1 MGLLF
6 LVELISKVQADTFWE
21 DVQGPL
27 HDASCGVS
35 LILWLMLTFII
46 FPCTVG
52 EMQSQW
58 CCLTVKLMWLLFIDV
73 LLFIDSSGEKEYIPS
88 HTCWKL
94 EAWELARFISR
105 FLFWILLL
113 PLEKRRKIHCHR
125 DNSVKENFFVKQST
139 DSKVREVAIS
149 CHLLSNGRHL
159 QSNYFPS
166 LL

>member
-1 MGLLF
+1 MLQVYFFSRINFKCTGRHLLR
-6 LVELISKVQADTFWE
+6 KCARAPPW
-21 DVQGPL
+21 
-27 HDASCGVS
+27 ASCGVS

-52 EMQSQW
+52 EVQSQW
-58 CCLTVKLMWLLFIDV
+58 YCLTVKLMWLLFID
-73 LLFIDSSGEKEYIPS
+73 SSGGKEYITS

-113 PLEKRRKIHCHR
+113 PLEKRKKIHCHR
-125 DNSVKENFFVKQST
+125 DNGVKENFFVKQST
-139 DSKVREVAIS
+139 DSEVREVAIS

-166 LL
+166 